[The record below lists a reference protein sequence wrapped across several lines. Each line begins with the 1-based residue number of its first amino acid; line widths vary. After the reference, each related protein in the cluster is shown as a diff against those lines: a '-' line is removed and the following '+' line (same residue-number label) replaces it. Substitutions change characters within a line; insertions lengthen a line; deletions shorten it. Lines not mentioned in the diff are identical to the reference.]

1 MKGSHILGVLAR
13 SSSAWALAVSV
24 GVTGVAAAQTTTSG
38 TAAGPTNAQPGA
50 TTLAQD
56 TATPT
61 TAVGEDSAGAD
72 DIVVT
77 GVRASLDRAIAI
89 KRDSPGVV
97 DAISAEDIGKFPDTN
112 LAESLQRITG
122 VSINRVNGE
131 GSQVS
136 VRGFSGGFNLV
147 TINGRQ
153 LPATNIDT
161 SGGNLFARGAGRSFD
176 FQNIAS
182 EGVSGLEVYKTGRA
196 SVPTGGIG
204 ATINIDTRKPLDSR
218 ESGVTGSIGA
228 KALYDTSVEKAVG
241 DKHRVTPEVSGLLNY
256 KNDEGTFGAAV
267 FGSYQL
273 RYSASAQ
280 SNPNYWNVIPTADFF
295 TPGTF
300 INSTTV
306 IDGTRPT
313 APYVL
318 VPNDSRYQFS
328 ENRRERINFQG
339 VLQFKPTDTLEFT
352 VDSLFAQNRL
362 REQRSEQTNWFN
374 RPFSEVR
381 FDDNPNMATAI
392 FLRDYLPN
400 GPKDEGFEQQ
410 QAATKARLGSVGL
423 NAKWEF
429 MPNLTLTVDGHHSV
443 STSSPDN
450 PNGTTATTVALGAP
464 VIQGHSLD
472 FSTGF
477 PQQAQVIN
485 DCYRATPTSI
495 ASGNCNGVLD
505 IGDLGAAPART
516 IISRQTQRIDQLQAR
531 LGWDLGGGSRFDA
544 GGSYT
549 DSKMHSTQTQ
559 TQQTLGDWGLQNPGI
574 IAQLAPNLVQ
584 QYCLTCKFDHF
595 NPASEGSS
603 LIAFRGNA
611 IDLYNVLSPYYTGL
625 GQPPAP
631 SAPADDTVREKIWA
645 VFGQFTWNGEV
656 AGKPANLVIGAR
668 YEQTRVQSD
677 AVQTYNNI
685 VWTAD
690 NDFRGDSSGVF
701 TARRQRG
708 NYENLLPAV
717 DFSIEPITNVKAR
730 VSFSRTL
737 ARPDYGNLF
746 ATESAGAPG
755 RPTALGGIPTGSKGN
770 ANLLPLLS
778 DNFDVSLE
786 WYYKPSSFVSIGFF
800 DKRVANFLGTGVINQ
815 NLFGLRDPSSGA
827 AGSRSGT
834 AAAYLRGAGRDLSD
848 VNLFSY
854 TALLVQNN
862 GNQAAA
868 TSQFEANYV
877 AGPNGGGALNQKF
890 VNDLLAAVDIS
901 ANANDPLFNF
911 SVSQPI
917 NNREGKINGFE
928 LAWTNFFGNTGFG
941 FAGSFTK
948 VNGDVNVDPYADPT
962 VNIFALTGL
971 GNSANATAIY
981 DKNGISARVAYNWR
995 DKYLVATNQG
1005 GNRNPLF
1012 VAPFGTLDVNISYDV
1027 NDHVAVTLEGIN
1039 LTSESVKTYGRT
1051 ERNLV
1056 LAQELKPRFL
1066 LGARYRF

>member
-1 MKGSHILGVLAR
+1 MGVLAR
-13 SSSAWALAVSV
+13 SSSVWALAVAAAV
-24 GVTGVAAAQTTTSG
+24 PGLAAAQTG
-38 TAAGPTNAQPGA
+38 GATATESPTNAQPADAGA
-50 TTLAQD
+50 PQAD
-56 TATPT
+56 TA
-61 TAVGEDSAGAD
+61 SAD

-89 KRDSPGVV
+89 KRESAGVV

-196 SVPTGGIG
+196 AVPSGGIG
-204 ATINIDTRKPLDSR
+204 AAINISTRKPLDSR
-218 ESGVTGSIGA
+218 EGGVTGSIGG
-228 KALYDTSVEKAVG
+228 KALYDTSVEKSE
-241 DKHRVTPEVSGLLNY
+241 DSKHRVTPELSGLLNY
-256 KNDEGTFGAAV
+256 ANEAGTFGAAV

-295 TPGTF
+295 NPGTF
-300 INSTTV
+300 INTQTV
-306 IDGTRPT
+306 IQNRPT

-381 FDDNPNMATAI
+381 FDDNPNMATAT
-392 FLRDYLPN
+392 FLRDYLPTS
-400 GPKDEGFEQQ
+400 PKDEGFEQQ

-429 MPNLTLTVDGHHSV
+429 IPNVTLTVDGHHSV

-450 PNGTTATTVALGAP
+450 PNGSTATTVALGAP

-477 PQQAQVIN
+477 PQQAQSIN
-485 DCYRATPTSI
+485 DCYRADPT
-495 ASGNCNGVLD
+495 AAPKGNCNGVLD
-505 IGDLGAAPART
+505 IGDLGSAPART
-516 IISRQTQRIDQLQAR
+516 IISRQTQRIDQIQAR
-531 LGWDLGGGSRFDA
+531 LGWDLGGGSRVDA
-544 GGSYT
+544 GFNYT
-549 DSKMHSTQTQ
+549 DSKMRSTQTQ

-574 IAQLAPNLVQ
+574 IQQLAPELVQ

-595 NPASEGSS
+595 DPASTGSS

-611 IDLYNVLSPYYTGL
+611 IDLYNVLSPYYSGL
-625 GQPPAP
+625 GSPPAP
-631 SAPADDTVREKIWA
+631 SAPADDTVRENIWA

-668 YEQTRVQSD
+668 YEQTRVRSD
-677 AVQTYNNI
+677 ALQTYNNI

-690 NDFRGDSSGVF
+690 NDFRGDSSGIF
-701 TARRQRG
+701 EARRQRG

-800 DKRVANFLGTGVINQ
+800 DKRVANFLGTGIVNQ

-834 AAAYLRGAGRDLSD
+834 AAAFLRTNGYDQSD
-848 VNLFSY
+848 VNLFTY
-854 TALLVQNN
+854 TALLVQNG

-868 TSQFEANYV
+868 TTQFNANYV
-877 AGPNGGGALNQKF
+877 AGRGLQQTF
-890 VNDLLAAVDIS
+890 VDTILSQVDVS
-901 ANANDPLFNF
+901 ADPNDPLFNF

-917 NNREGKINGFE
+917 NNREGKIHGFE

-948 VNGDVNVDPYADPT
+948 VSGDVNVDPYADPT

-995 DKYLVATNQG
+995 DKYLAATNQG

-1012 VAPFGTLDVNISYDV
+1012 VAPFGTLDVNVSYDV
-1027 NDHVAVTLEGIN
+1027 NDRIAVTLEGIN
-1039 LTSESVKTYGRT
+1039 LTSESVQTYGRT
-1051 ERNLV
+1051 KRNLV
-1056 LAQELKPRFL
+1056 FAQELKPRIL

>member
-1 MKGSHILGVLAR
+1 MKGSHVMGALAR
-13 SSSAWALAVSV
+13 SSSVWALAVAV
-24 GVTGVAAAQTTTSG
+24 AVPGVALAQTSGQSTTES
-38 TAAGPTNAQPGA
+38 PTNAQPS
-50 TTLAQD
+50 D
-56 TATPT
+56 ATP
-61 TAVGEDSAGAD
+61 VGQDPAPGAD

-196 SVPTGGIG
+196 AVPTGGIG
-204 ATINIDTRKPLDSR
+204 ATINIDTRKPLESR
-218 ESGVTGSIGA
+218 ETGVTGSIGA
-228 KALYDTSVEKAVG
+228 KALYDTSVEKSE
-241 DKHRVTPEVSGLLNY
+241 DTKHRVTPEVSGLLNY
-256 KNDEGTFGAAV
+256 RNEEGTFGAAV

-295 TPGTF
+295 NPGTF
-300 INSTTV
+300 INSQTV

-339 VLQFKPTDTLEFT
+339 VLQFKPTDNLEFT

-362 REQRSEQTNWFN
+362 RESRSEQTNWFN

-392 FLRDYLPN
+392 FLRDYLPTS
-400 GPKDEGFEQQ
+400 PKDEGFEQQ

-429 MPNLTLTVDGHHSV
+429 APNLTLTVDGHHSV

-450 PNGTTATTVALGAP
+450 
-464 VIQGHSLD
+464 
-472 FSTGF
+472 
-477 PQQAQVIN
+477 
-485 DCYRATPTSI
+485 
-495 ASGNCNGVLD
+495 
-505 IGDLGAAPART
+505 
-516 IISRQTQRIDQLQAR
+516 
-531 LGWDLGGGSRFDA
+531 
-544 GGSYT
+544 
-549 DSKMHSTQTQ
+549 
-559 TQQTLGDWGLQNPGI
+559 
-574 IAQLAPNLVQ
+574 
-584 QYCLTCKFDHF
+584 
-595 NPASEGSS
+595 
-603 LIAFRGNA
+603 A
-611 IDLYNVLSPYYTGL
+611 IDLYNVLSPYYSQRGA
-625 GQPPAP
+625 PPLP

-677 AVQTYNNI
+677 ALQTYNNI

-690 NDFRGDSSGVF
+690 NDFRGDSSGIF
-701 TARRQRG
+701 EARRQRG

-800 DKRVANFLGTGVINQ
+800 DKRVANFLGTGIVNQ

-834 AAAYLRGAGRDLSD
+834 AAAFLRANNYDLSD
-848 VNLFSY
+848 VNLFTYS
-854 TALLVQNN
+854 ALLVQNG

-868 TSQFEANYV
+868 TTQFNANYV
-877 AGPNGGGALNQKF
+877 AGRGLQQTF
-890 VNDLLAAVDIS
+890 VDQILSQVDIS
-901 ANANDPLFNF
+901 SDANDPLFNF

-917 NNREGKINGFE
+917 NNREGKIHGFE

-948 VNGDVNVDPYADPT
+948 VSGDVNVDPYADPT

-971 GNSANATAIY
+971 GNSANATGIY
-981 DKNGISARVAYNWR
+981 EKNGISARIAYNWR
-995 DKYLVATNQG
+995 DKYLAATNQG

-1027 NDHVAVTLEGIN
+1027 NDQIAVTLEGIN
-1039 LTSESVKTYGRT
+1039 LTSESVRTYGRT

-1056 LAQELKPRFL
+1056 FAQELKPRFL
-1066 LGARYRF
+1066 LGARYKF